1 MPIAGEVAIIGVG
14 TTQFGVLHDRSYLSL
29 LAEASNTAV
38 ADAGLSLKD
47 VQAAWLATAEPLLA
61 GLVGDSGAAL
71 AEAIGFAPRPVTRVS
86 NFCTSGMEA
95 VRGAAMA
102 IAAGEF
108 EVCLAVGAEKMRDVA
123 PRDSLLAKTAN
134 QTHPTLSKG
143 RTAPGQFA
151 LVANRYLST
160 YGYEPSLLAQVAVK
174 NHEHAMRNPKAH
186 YRKPVTVEQVM
197 AAARVAEPLGV
208 LDSTPTTDGAA
219 AVIVASR
226 EWAEKHARRYAIIQ
240 GVGLAVTDGYYS
252 VHYRETSD
260 FLGFA
265 STRHAAETAYK
276 QAGITDPRSQLDLVE
291 CHDCFTI
298 TEIVNTEDLG
308 LVGRGE
314 GGKLLMSGATAA
326 GGDIPVNI
334 SGGLQSCGHPVG
346 ATGVRM
352 ITEIVNQVTGES
364 GERQIAGA
372 RRGLAHTLGGPG
384 VISCVMVLGAP
395 GS

>member
-1 MPIAGEVAIIGVG
+1 MPIAGEVAIIGTG
-14 TTQFGVLHDRSYLSL
+14 TTRFGALHDRSYLSL
-29 LAEASNTAV
+29 LAEASNAAI
-38 ADAGLSLKD
+38 ADAGLSLPD
-47 VQAAWLATAEPLLA
+47 VQAAWMATAEPLLA

-102 IAAGEF
+102 IAAGEY
-108 EVCLAVGAEKMRDVA
+108 EVCLAVGAEKMRDVT
-123 PRDSLLAKTAN
+123 PRESLLAKTAN
-134 QTHPTLSKG
+134 HTHPTLSKG

-151 LVANRYLST
+151 LVANRYLQT
-160 YGYEPSLLAQVAVK
+160 YGYEPELLAHVAVK
-174 NHEHAMRNPKAH
+174 NHEHALRNPKAH
-186 YRKPVTVEQVM
+186 FRKAVTVEQVM
-197 AAARVAEPLGV
+197 SAARVAEPLGV

-219 AVIVASR
+219 AVVVASR
-226 EWAEKHARRYAIIQ
+226 AWAEKHARRFAIIE
-240 GVGLAVTDGYYS
+240 GVGLAVTDGYFAA
-252 VHYRETSD
+252 HYRETSD

-265 STRHAAETAYK
+265 STRAAAATAYA
-276 QAGITDPRSQLDLVE
+276 QAGITDPRGQLDLVE

-352 ITEIVNQVTGES
+352 IAEITDQVTGNS
-364 GERQIAGA
+364 GARQVSGA

-384 VISCVMVLGAP
+384 VISCVMVVGAP
-395 GS
+395 

>member
-1 MPIAGEVAIIGVG
+1 MPIAGEVAIVGVG
-14 TTQFGVLHDRSYLSL
+14 TTRFGVLHDRSYLSL
-29 LAEASNTAV
+29 LAEAATGAV
-38 ADAGLSLKD
+38 ADAGLALKD

-102 IAAGEF
+102 VAAGEY
-108 EVCLAVGAEKMRDVA
+108 EMCLAVGAEKMRDVS

-134 QTHPTLSKG
+134 HTHPTLSKG

-160 YGYEPSLLAQVAVK
+160 YGYGPSLLAQVAVK
-174 NHEHAMRNPKAH
+174 NHAHATHNPKAH

-197 AAARVAEPLGV
+197 SAARVAEPLGV

-226 EWAEKHARRYAIIQ
+226 DWAEQHARRYAVIE
-240 GVGLAVTDGYYS
+240 GVGLAVTDGYYA

-265 STRHAAETAYK
+265 STRHAAETAYA

-314 GGKLLMSGATAA
+314 GGTLLLSGATAA

-352 ITEIVNQVTGES
+352 IAEITDQVTGAS
-364 GERQIAGA
+364 GERQIPGA

-384 VISCVMVLGAP
+384 VISCVMVLGSP
-395 GS
+395 G